1 MNKQR
6 EKTEQGTE
14 RRAEKNKSMDKIES
28 REEHRKEKKEK
39 IITDFLIIEWRNI
52 EKEEKEK
59 LSDI

>member
-1 MNKQR
+1 
-6 EKTEQGTE
+6 
-14 RRAEKNKSMDKIES
+14 MDKIES

-39 IITDFLIIEWRNI
+39 IKTDFLITEWGNI